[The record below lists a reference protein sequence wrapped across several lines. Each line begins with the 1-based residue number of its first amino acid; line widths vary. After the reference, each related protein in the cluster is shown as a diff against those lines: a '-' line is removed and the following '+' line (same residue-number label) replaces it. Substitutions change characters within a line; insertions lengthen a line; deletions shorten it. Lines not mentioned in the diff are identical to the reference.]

1 MMQRVLPGNW
11 MWGEACALIEQAE
24 RLQRDFY
31 RPGFAGAQHAGWEPP
46 VDIFETEREFWVHAA
61 LPGVELPTVEV
72 AIEASVL
79 IVSGARRLPPA
90 ARNATIHRLEIPHG
104 RFERRVRFAS
114 VRFDLGQWELQDGCL
129 SVVLIKQR

>member
-1 MMQRVLPGNW
+1 MQRLSGNW
-11 MWGEACALIEQAE
+11 TWAEACALIERAE

-31 RPGFAGAQHAGWEPP
+31 QPSLAGAQHAGWEPP

-61 LPGVELPTVEV
+61 LPGVEPPAVEV
-72 AIEASVL
+72 AIEAGVL
-79 IVSGARRLPPA
+79 VVSGARRLPPV
-90 ARNATIHRLEIPHG
+90 ARNATIHRLEIPQG

-114 VRFDLGQWELQDGCL
+114 VRFELGQWELENGCL